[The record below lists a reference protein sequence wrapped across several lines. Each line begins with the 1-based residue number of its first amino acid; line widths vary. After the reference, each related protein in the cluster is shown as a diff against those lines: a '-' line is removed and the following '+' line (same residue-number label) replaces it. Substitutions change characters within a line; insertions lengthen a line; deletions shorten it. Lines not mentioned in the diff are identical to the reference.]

1 MPPILVVPIYFEG
14 RHALLDSLGL
24 RLRRTFGL
32 EPRIRQP
39 WFDPEIPFQPA
50 RSQYNSTLLLA
61 QLLRDR
67 EDEAERVIG
76 VTAVDLFIP
85 VLTFVFGEAQLG
97 GRAAV
102 VSIHRLRSE
111 AYGLPSDE
119 RLLAERLD
127 KEAVHELG
135 HTYGLVHCDVPDC
148 VMRSSTYVEEIDFKS
163 AEFCPT
169 CLAEVRAAS

>member
-1 MPPILVVPIYFEG
+1 MPIYFDG
-14 RHALLDSLGL
+14 RHAALEALGR

-39 WFDPEIPFQPA
+39 WFDPEVPFHPA
-50 RSQYNSTLLLA
+50 RGQYNSTLLLA
-61 QLLRDR
+61 QLLRGLG
-67 EDEAERVIG
+67 DEPERVLG
-76 VTAVDLFIP
+76 VTSVDLFIP
-85 VLTFVFGEAQLG
+85 VLTFVFGEAQLS

-111 AYGLPSDE
+111 AYGLDPDE
-119 RLLAERLD
+119 RLLTERLD

-135 HTYGLVHCDVPDC
+135 HTYGLVHCATQDC

-163 AEFCPT
+163 AEFCAS
-169 CLAEVRAAS
+169 CIEEIAAAR